1 MLRQLARR
9 LSTTP
14 TVVTSRAAGPIA
26 VLSVDDGKAN
36 AFTQPMVEQLNSALD
51 DCTDA
56 GAVVIVGNAKAL
68 SAGFDLNVMSDA
80 LSGRA
85 APSDEACTLYAS
97 SFELMLRCAA
107 FPRPLVLANRGH
119 ALALGGIWLHCA
131 DYRIGPSDRPDA
143 KIGIPAVRLGYLQPS
158 FAVELG
164 RARLAPPYLVRST
177 TLGEIYNPA
186 EAVTAGFLD
195 RLVPADEVEAAALKV
210 REHERVCR
218 RHAEHSE
225 RLQDGWVRACMEQL
239 KLLVKPFHV
248 VRARDLCALHDH
260 LPAAG
265 VINRL
270 AA

>member
-143 KIGIPAVRLGYLQPS
+143 KIGIPRCDSATCSRASPSSSAVRASRRPTS
-158 FAVELG
+158 FAPPPSAGLQSG
-164 RARLAPPYLVRST
+164 RGGDRRLSRSPRS
-177 TLGEIYNPA
+177 GRR
-186 EAVTAGFLD
+186 G
-195 RLVPADEVEAAALKV
+195 RAAALKV
-210 REHERVCR
+210 AEDLVPLRYAFNTVKEYER
-218 RHAEHSE
+218 S
-225 RLQDGWVRACMEQL
+225 
-239 KLLVKPFHV
+239 
-248 VRARDLCALHDH
+248 ALST
-260 LPAAG
+260 AA
-265 VINRL
+265 
-270 AA
+270 AAASSTTSRPS

>member
-1 MLRQLARR
+1 MKLAFARTPARTLRQLARR

-177 TLGEIYNPA
+177 TLGEIYDPA

-210 REHERVCR
+210 AEDLVPLRYAFNTVKEYERSALLDRCR
-218 RHAEHSE
+218 RCLEHDLEVFVE
-225 RLQDGWVRACMEQL
+225 RS
-239 KLLVKPFHV
+239 
-248 VRARDLCALHDH
+248 
-260 LPAAG
+260 
-265 VINRL
+265 
-270 AA
+270 

>member
-1 MLRQLARR
+1 MQRQLTRRLSTSGTLRQIARR

-164 RARLAPPYLVRST
+164 RARLVIGAQVRR
-177 TLGEIYNPA
+177 
-186 EAVTAGFLD
+186 
-195 RLVPADEVEAAALKV
+195 RLRVGPRAA
-210 REHERVCR
+210 R
-218 RHAEHSE
+218 R
-225 RLQDGWVRACMEQL
+225 
-239 KLLVKPFHV
+239 
-248 VRARDLCALHDH
+248 RARREECGERDARAPGDGLDLVEV
-260 LPAAG
+260 LPAG
-265 VINRL
+265 
-270 AA
+270 

>member
-80 LSGRA
+80 RSGRA

-119 ALALGGIWLHCA
+119 ALALGGWRCA
-131 DYRIGPSDRPDA
+131 TIASARRPA
-143 KIGIPAVRLGYLQPS
+143 RRQNRHPGGATRLPPAVVC
-158 FAVELG
+158 VELG
-164 RARLAPPYLVRST
+164 RARLAALPVRST
-177 TLGEIYNPA
+177 TLGEISARPYPSA
-186 EAVTAGFLD
+186 FSTAPF
-195 RLVPADEVEAAALKV
+195 RPTRSRAAPGL
-210 REHERVCR
+210 EEPCR
-218 RHAEHSE
+218 
-225 RLQDGWVRACMEQL
+225 
-239 KLLVKPFHV
+239 
-248 VRARDLCALHDH
+248 CATRST
-260 LPAAG
+260 PSG
-265 VINRL
+265 V
-270 AA
+270 